1 MPQMCQSRPEKR
13 NADNE
18 LGTDVCTFSQ
28 KGASNKSSIVRVM
41 FGLLKRAELR
51 QRMLRRDPL

>member
-13 NADNE
+13 NVDE

-28 KGASNKSSIVRVM
+28 KRVSNKSSIVRVM

-51 QRMLRRDPL
+51 QMMLRRDPL